1 MSFEENQNILSDQQ
15 FDLLLSHALLAHEQF
30 FSANEKTMETM
41 AQEIINTP
49 AIPAH
54 ENLSVIERLV
64 ADFNR
69 GTKFWLNA
77 FLLLFLLGGTLAA
90 ILSYNSPKGNNN
102 PVKSGFITGKDEE
115 KNNPEPLQSINA
127 QELASNPL
135 PVIKPAIL
143 ALTDTNEEMHISQI
157 INENPEKYIPTTL
170 HIPVDTSL
178 AYEEIPTLSE
188 AVKKQTAKD
197 KMKMIKDMANSKKK
211 VYGYIPMGTTK
222 IDGAAVSIM
231 AFYIKNSEVT
241 NFEYRTFLND
251 LLMQGKYDD
260 YLLAKPV
267 SGGWKAAGIP
277 MFEDKYFENE
287 KYNDF
292 PAVNMTRKGA
302 ELYCN

>member
-135 PVIKPAIL
+135 PVINPAIL
-143 ALTDTNEEMHISQI
+143 ALTDTN
-157 INENPEKYIPTTL
+157 
-170 HIPVDTSL
+170 
-178 AYEEIPTLSE
+178 EEIPTLSE

-197 KMKMIKDMANSKKK
+197 KMKMIKDMANPKKK